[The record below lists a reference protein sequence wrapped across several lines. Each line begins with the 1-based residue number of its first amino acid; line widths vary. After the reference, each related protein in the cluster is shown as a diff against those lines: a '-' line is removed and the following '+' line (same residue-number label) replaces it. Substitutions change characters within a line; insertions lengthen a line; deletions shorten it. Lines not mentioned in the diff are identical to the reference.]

1 MNQLAEEVLRAAL
14 NALRDYQDVLVRIAE
29 LDRLL
34 SFIPD
39 EIVQMEEDWKNIQA
53 RAEELKAR
61 QEKREK
67 EIRESEIRLAEL
79 KDKETKFDGDLQEV
93 TNNKEYHAVLKEID
107 TAKKNIS
114 VIEEDISG
122 ARAEIQE
129 IETGLLECTEQEGE
143 AKSKYEAAM
152 EQHKATMSEN
162 AQEKSEKE
170 MIREKLAETVPPD
183 LRRKFERIAARRNG
197 VGLALCVSA
206 VCQSC
211 HVRVRQNIVDR
222 LRRYDR
228 VITCESCKRIL
239 FFADTE

>member
-1 MNQLAEEVLRAAL
+1 MRAAL

-34 SFIPD
+34 SFVPD
-39 EIVQMEEDWKNIQA
+39 EIVQMETDWKNTQA
-53 RAEELKAR
+53 RAEELKTR

-67 EIRESEIRLAEL
+67 EIRESELKLAEL
-79 KDKETKFDGDLQEV
+79 KEKETKFDGDLQEV

-122 ARAEIQE
+122 ARQEINE
-129 IETGLLECTEQEGE
+129 IETELASCSEQEKE
-143 AKSKYEAAM
+143 AKSKFDTAMAAHKAAM
-152 EQHKATMSEN
+152 GEN
-162 AQEKSEKE
+162 AQEKGEKE
-170 MIREKLAETVPPD
+170 LIREKLAGTVPPD
-183 LRRKFERIAARRNG
+183 LRRKFDRIAARRNG

-222 LRRYDR
+222 LRRFDR
-228 VITCESCKRIL
+228 IITCESCKRIL